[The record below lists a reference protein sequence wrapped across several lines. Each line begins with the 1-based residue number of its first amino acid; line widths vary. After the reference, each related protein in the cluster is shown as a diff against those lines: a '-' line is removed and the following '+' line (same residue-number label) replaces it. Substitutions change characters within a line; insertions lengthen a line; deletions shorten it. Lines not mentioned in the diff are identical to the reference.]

1 MVYRCQDKR
10 KGKLYAC
17 KVIDRRLIES
27 KRNELLQQFQVQCEY
42 YHHFFYNIEI
52 LSCADYHVTLLR

>member
-1 MVYRCQDKR
+1 MLLRAGHGSTAVVYRCQDKR

-27 KRNELLQQFQVQCEY
+27 KRNELLQQFQVQ
-42 YHHFFYNIEI
+42 
-52 LSCADYHVTLLR
+52 LS

>member
-27 KRNELLQQFQVQCEY
+27 KRNELLQQFQVRMSSSVLLY
-42 YHHFFYNIEI
+42 EI
-52 LSCADYHVTLLR
+52 PIMR

>member
-17 KVIDRRLIES
+17 KIIDRRIVEA
-27 KRNELLQQFQVQCEY
+27 KRNELLQQFQVRVAVWLWLWLW
-42 YHHFFYNIEI
+42 FWWRNV
-52 LSCADYHVTLLR
+52 D